1 VALTPAQA
9 PIALPA
15 AKPIGTMAATRS
27 RLAAF
32 WRRPVVRAITR
43 AVVTV
48 WIAITLAFWL
58 IRLMPGSPVEIKIE
72 ELTRD
77 GAMTY
82 EEAAVV
88 ASTLFSIDL
97 DAPLHEQYLEF
108 MRDVARGDLGSSF
121 LSRGTSVMSIIL
133 SVLPWTLFAVGT
145 GLLLSFTVGIGLGL
159 LAAYRRNSVFDHV
172 ASSLGSVVG
181 SIPNYLLA
189 LMLIL
194 FLGVQT
200 RLVPITQMRGAY
212 TPGIQPGFTPEF
224 IGDVLFHAIM
234 PISVFFLTT
243 IGYWILTMRAA
254 TLAMLEEDHVL
265 AARARGLPDGRITTA
280 YVGRNA
286 MLPLISQFAIA
297 GGAAIGGSVLIELY
311 FVYQGMGLRLI
322 KAIEQRDY
330 PVMQGILLVTTVTI
344 VTANLIT
351 DLIYAKLDPRIGR
364 AGGASG

>member
-1 VALTPAQA
+1 MTP
-9 PIALPA
+9 
-15 AKPIGTMAATRS
+15 TRS
-27 RLAAF
+27 RVAAF
-32 WRRPVVRAITR
+32 WGRPVVRAVAR
-43 AVVTV
+43 AALTV
-48 WIAITLAFWL
+48 WIAVTLAFWL
-58 IRLMPGSPVEIKIE
+58 IRSMPGSPVEIKIE

-77 GAMTY
+77 GLMTY
-82 EEAAVV
+82 DEAAVV

-97 DAPLHEQYLEF
+97 SAPIHAQYLEF

-121 LSRGTSVMSIIL
+121 LSRGTSVTSIIL

-145 GLLLSFTVGIGLGL
+145 GLLLSFTLGIGLGL
-159 LAAYRRNSVFDHV
+159 LAAYRRNTVFDHV
-172 ASSLGSVVG
+172 TSSLGSIIG

-189 LMLIL
+189 LVIIL

-212 TPGIQPGFTPEF
+212 TPGIQPGFTPDF
-224 IGDVLFHAIM
+224 IGDVLFHAAL

-254 TLAMLEEDHVL
+254 TLATLEEDHVL
-265 AARARGLPDGRITTA
+265 AARARGLSDGRITTA

-297 GGAAIGGSVLIELY
+297 AGTAIGGSVLIESF
-311 FVYQGMGLRLI
+311 FVYPGMGLRLI
-322 KAIEQRDY
+322 TAITQRDY
-330 PVMQGILLVTTVTI
+330 PIMQGILLVTTVTI

-351 DLIYAKLDPRIGR
+351 DLVYARLDPRIGR
-364 AGGASG
+364 AGGSSG